1 MAARPCGMRI
11 YGPNQTNGTTAS
23 AATRKAGPSGQFT
36 LGDSAPAARPQGAQ
50 AAAGVGGLDSLLALQ
65 GVEDASQRRKRF
77 ARRGKSALDLLD
89 ELKAE
94 LLAANLRRDTLL
106 RLQGTLAEL
115 TEKSGTPGLDDV
127 LGEIELRVAV
137 EIAKRTPKAA

>member
-1 MAARPCGMRI
+1 MRI
-11 YGPNQTNGTTAS
+11 YGPNQTNGTGAAS
-23 AATRKAGPSGQFT
+23 APRRAAQSGSFT
-36 LGDSAPAARPQGAQ
+36 LESSTGTAKPQT
-50 AAAGVGGLDSLLALQ
+50 AAAASGVGGLDSLLALQ
-65 GVEDASQRRKRF
+65 AVEDAGERRKRF

-94 LLAANLRRDTLL
+94 LLAADLRRETLN

-115 TEKSGTPGLDDV
+115 TEKSGTPGLDVV

-137 EIAKRTPKAA
+137 ELAKRTPKAA

>member
-1 MAARPCGMRI
+1 MRI
-11 YGPNQTNGTTAS
+11 YGPNQTNGTSAAS
-23 AATRKAGPSGQFT
+23 APRKAGPAGSFSLESSGGT
-36 LGDSAPAARPQGAQ
+36 AKPSAASATS
-50 AAAGVGGLDSLLALQ
+50 GVGGLDSLLALQ
-65 GVEDASQRRKRF
+65 GVEDSGERRKRF

-94 LLAANLRRDTLL
+94 LLAADLRRETLS

-137 EIAKRTPKAA
+137 ELAKRTPKAA

>member
-1 MAARPCGMRI
+1 MRI
-11 YGPNQTNGTTAS
+11 VGSNQTNGTAAAS
-23 AATRKAGPSGQFT
+23 APRRAGPAGSFT
-36 LGDSAPAARPQGAQ
+36 LGSLAETAKPQGT
-50 AAAGVGGLDSLLALQ
+50 AATSGVGGLDSLLALQ
-65 GVEDASQRRKRF
+65 GVEDAGERRKRF

-94 LLAANLRRDTLL
+94 LLTADLRRETLS

-115 TEKSGTPGLDDV
+115 TEKSGTPGLDEV

-137 EIAKRTPKAA
+137 ELAKRTPKAA

>member
-1 MAARPCGMRI
+1 MRI
-11 YGPNQTNGTTAS
+11 YGPNQINGT
-23 AATRKAGPSGQFT
+23 AATSAPRKTGQAGTFSLESSAGTAKPSA
-36 LGDSAPAARPQGAQ
+36 APAAG
-50 AAAGVGGLDSLLALQ
+50 GVGNLDSLLALQ
-65 GVEDASQRRKRF
+65 GVEDSGERRKRF
-77 ARRGKSALDLLD
+77 ARRGRSALDLLD

-94 LLAANLRRDTLL
+94 LLAADMRRETLN

-115 TEKSGTPGLDDV
+115 TEKSGTPGLDEV

>member
-1 MAARPCGMRI
+1 MRI
-11 YGPNQTNGTTAS
+11 YGPNQTNGTS
-23 AATRKAGPSGQFT
+23 AAAAPRRAGPAGSFT
-36 LGDSAPAARPQGAQ
+36 LENSNAAGKSSSAS
-50 AAAGVGGLDSLLALQ
+50 AAAGVGGLDTLLALQ
-65 GVEDASQRRKRF
+65 GVDDAGERRKRF

-94 LLAANLRRDTLL
+94 LLAADLRRDTLS

-115 TEKSGTPGLDDV
+115 TEKSGTPGLDEV

>member
-1 MAARPCGMRI
+1 MRI
-11 YGPNQTNGTTAS
+11 YGPNQTNGTAAAS
-23 AATRKAGPSGQFT
+23 APRRAGAAGSFALESSSG
-36 LGDSAPAARPQGAQ
+36 AAKPQGT
-50 AAAGVGGLDSLLALQ
+50 AAASGVGGLDSLLALQ
-65 GVEDASQRRKRF
+65 GVEDAGARRKRF

-94 LLAANLRRDTLL
+94 LLAADLRRETLS

-115 TEKSGTPGLDDV
+115 TEKSGTPGLDEV

-137 EIAKRTPKAA
+137 ELAKRTPKAA

>member
-1 MAARPCGMRI
+1 MRI
-11 YGPNQTNGTTAS
+11 NGPNQTNSTAGTSS
-23 AATRKAGPSGQFT
+23 ARRTGPSGQFS
-36 LGDSAPAARPQGAQ
+36 LGGSSEAAKPQGTSATS
-50 AAAGVGGLDSLLALQ
+50 GVGGLDSLLALQ
-65 GVEDASQRRKRF
+65 GVEDAGERRKRF
-77 ARRGKSALDLLD
+77 ARRGKTALDLLD

-94 LLAANLRRDTLL
+94 LLAADLRRETLT

>member
-1 MAARPCGMRI
+1 MRI
-11 YGPNQTNGTTAS
+11 YGPNQTNGTAPAS
-23 AATRKAGPSGQFT
+23 APRRAGPAGSFT
-36 LGDSAPAARPQGAQ
+36 LENSSGTAKSASASATQ
-50 AAAGVGGLDSLLALQ
+50 GVGGLDSLLALQ
-65 GVEDASQRRKRF
+65 GVEEAGERRKRF

-94 LLAANLRRDTLL
+94 LLAADLRRETLS
-106 RLQGTLAEL
+106 RLQGSLAQL
-115 TEKSGTPGLDDV
+115 TEKSGTPGLDEV

>member
-1 MAARPCGMRI
+1 MRI
-11 YGPNQTNGTTAS
+11 YGPNQTNGTAS
-23 AATRKAGPSGQFT
+23 APAARRAGPSGQFT
-36 LGDSAPAARPQGAQ
+36 LGGSSESARAQSASAAS
-50 AAAGVGGLDSLLALQ
+50 GVGGLDSLLALQ
-65 GVEDASQRRKRF
+65 GVEDAGERRKRF
-77 ARRGKSALDLLD
+77 ARRGKTALDLLD

-94 LLAANLRRDTLL
+94 LLAADLRRETLT

-115 TEKSGTPGLDDV
+115 TEKSGTPGLDAV

>member
-1 MAARPCGMRI
+1 MRI
-11 YGPNQTNGTTAS
+11 LAPNQTNGTANT
-23 AATRKAGPSGQFT
+23 AATRKTG
-36 LGDSAPAARPQGAQ
+36 PAAHFSLESASESAKPS
-50 AAAGVGGLDSLLALQ
+50 AASATSGLGGLDSLLALQ
-65 GVEDASQRRKRF
+65 GVEDAGTRRRRF
-77 ARRGKSALDLLD
+77 ARRGKTALDLLD

-94 LLAANLRRDTLL
+94 LLAADMRRETLT

>member
-1 MAARPCGMRI
+1 MRI
-11 YGPNQTNGTTAS
+11 YAPNQTNGT
-23 AATRKAGPSGQFT
+23 AATPAPRKAGPAGSFT
-36 LGDSAPAARPQGAQ
+36 LDSSTGTAKSQATA

-65 GVEDASQRRKRF
+65 GVEDASERRKRF

-94 LLAANLRRDTLL
+94 LLAADLRRDTLN
-106 RLQGTLAEL
+106 RLQGKLAEL
-115 TEKSGTPGLDDV
+115 TEKSGTPGLDEV

-137 EIAKRTPKAA
+137 ELAKRMPKAA

>member
-1 MAARPCGMRI
+1 MRI
-11 YGPNQTNGTTAS
+11 YGPNQTNGTANAS
-23 AATRKAGPSGQFT
+23 APRRAGPAGSFSLEGSGGT
-36 LGDSAPAARPQGAQ
+36 AKPSSAA
-50 AAAGVGGLDSLLALQ
+50 AAAGVGGLDSLMALQ
-65 GVEDASQRRKRF
+65 GVEDAGERRKRF

-94 LLAANLRRDTLL
+94 LLAADMRRETLD
-106 RLQGTLAEL
+106 RLAGTLAQL
-115 TEKSGTPGLDDV
+115 TEKSGTPGLDEV

>member
-1 MAARPCGMRI
+1 MRI
-11 YGPNQTNGTTAS
+11 VGPNQTNGTAAAS
-23 AATRKAGPSGQFT
+23 APRRAGPAGSFT
-36 LGDSAPAARPQGAQ
+36 LGRPAETAKPSATAATS
-50 AAAGVGGLDSLLALQ
+50 GVGGLDSLLALQ
-65 GVEDASQRRKRF
+65 GVEDAGERRKRF

-94 LLAANLRRDTLL
+94 LLTADLRRETLS

-115 TEKSGTPGLDDV
+115 TEKSGTPGLDEV

-137 EIAKRTPKAA
+137 ELAKRTPKAA

>member
-1 MAARPCGMRI
+1 MRI
-11 YGPNQTNGTTAS
+11 YGPNQTSSATGTSATRKTGPAGQFSLDSASETAKPATAS
-23 AATRKAGPSGQFT
+23 AS
-36 LGDSAPAARPQGAQ
+36 S
-50 AAAGVGGLDSLLALQ
+50 GVGGLDSLLALQ
-65 GVEDASQRRKRF
+65 AVEDSGARRKRF

-94 LLAANLRRDTLL
+94 LLAADMRRDTLE
-106 RLQGTLAEL
+106 RLQGTLAQL
-115 TEKSGTPGLDDV
+115 TEKSGTPGLDEV

>member
-1 MAARPCGMRI
+1 MRI
-11 YGPNQTNGTTAS
+11 QGPNQTNGTAAAS
-23 AATRKAGPSGQFT
+23 APRRAGPSGSFT
-36 LGDSAPAARPQGAQ
+36 LDSAGSASKSSATTAAS
-50 AAAGVGGLDSLLALQ
+50 GVAGLDSLLALQ
-65 GVEDASQRRKRF
+65 GVEDAGERRKRF

-94 LLAANLRRDTLL
+94 LLAADLRRDTLR

-115 TEKSGTPGLDDV
+115 TEKSGTPGLDEV

-137 EIAKRTPKAA
+137 ELAKRTPKAA

>member
-1 MAARPCGMRI
+1 MRI
-11 YGPNQTNGTTAS
+11 YGSNQTSGT
-23 AATRKAGPSGQFT
+23 AATSAPRKAGPASSFT
-36 LGDSAPAARPQGAQ
+36 LESSNSTSKLSAASAT
-50 AAAGVGGLDSLLALQ
+50 AGVGGLDSLLALQ
-65 GVEDASQRRKRF
+65 QVEDSGERRKRF

-94 LLAANLRRDTLL
+94 LLAADLRRETLN

-115 TEKSGTPGLDDV
+115 TEKSGTPGLDEV

-137 EIAKRTPKAA
+137 ELAKRTPKAA

>member
-1 MAARPCGMRI
+1 MRI
-11 YGPNQTNGTTAS
+11 VGPNQTNGTAASSAPRRAASGGNFSLGGSTETAKPQGT
-23 AATRKAGPSGQFT
+23 AAT
-36 LGDSAPAARPQGAQ
+36 
-50 AAAGVGGLDSLLALQ
+50 AGVSGLDSLLALQ
-65 GVEDASQRRKRF
+65 GVEDAGERRKRF

-94 LLAANLRRDTLL
+94 LLTADLRRETLN

-137 EIAKRTPKAA
+137 ELAKRTPKAA

>member
-1 MAARPCGMRI
+1 MRI
-11 YGPNQTNGTTAS
+11 YGPNQANGTATAS
-23 AATRKAGPSGQFT
+23 APRRAGPAGSFSLEGSGGT
-36 LGDSAPAARPQGAQ
+36 AKPSST
-50 AAAGVGGLDSLLALQ
+50 AAASGVGGLDSLMALQ
-65 GVEDASQRRKRF
+65 GVEDAGERRKRF

-94 LLAANLRRDTLL
+94 LLAADMRRETLD
-106 RLQGTLAEL
+106 RLAGTLAQL

-137 EIAKRTPKAA
+137 ELAKRTPKAA

>member
-1 MAARPCGMRI
+1 MRI
-11 YGPNQTNGTTAS
+11 YAPNQTNGT
-23 AATRKAGPSGQFT
+23 AATSAPRKAGPAGSFT
-36 LGDSAPAARPQGAQ
+36 LDSSTGTAKSQATA

-65 GVEDASQRRKRF
+65 GVEDAGERRKRF

-94 LLAANLRRDTLL
+94 LLAADLRRDTLN
-106 RLQGTLAEL
+106 RLQGKLAEL
-115 TEKSGTPGLDDV
+115 TEKSGTPGLDEV

-137 EIAKRTPKAA
+137 ELAKRTPKAA